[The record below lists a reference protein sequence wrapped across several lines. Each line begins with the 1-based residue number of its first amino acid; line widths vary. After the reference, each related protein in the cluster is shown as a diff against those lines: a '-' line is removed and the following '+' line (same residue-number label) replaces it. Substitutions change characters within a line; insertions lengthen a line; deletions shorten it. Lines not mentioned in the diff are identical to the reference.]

1 MAILVFLKIYQNMN
15 LLLLRVGFFYIK
27 MKRAWQK
34 LAHRRMINQRDIRQL
49 TDYR

>member
-1 MAILVFLKIYQNMN
+1 LKINNYNH
-15 LLLLRVGFFYIK
+15 

-34 LAHRRMINQRDIRQL
+34 LAHNLSRLGGRRMINQRDIRQL